1 VLVLSGIAIVILGFA
16 LRLNPLVVVGIAGVV
31 TGIAG
36 GSSLTGVIET
46 FGRAFVENRYVGIVW
61 LVLPVIGLLE
71 RAGLRERVQ
80 ALITSM
86 RAITTARVLLA
97 YLLLRQITAALGL
110 NALFGQ
116 AQMVRPLI
124 APMAEAAEE
133 RHGPIATPTRM
144 EIRAY
149 AAATDNIGLFF
160 GEDAFIAI
168 GSVLL
173 MKGFLQQS
181 GYVVAPL
188 DLALWAIPTAI
199 LAFIIHGARLLLLDR
214 RLKRARAAAQ

>member
-1 VLVLSGIAIVILGFA
+1 MLVLSGVLIVILGFA
-16 LRLNPLVVVGIAGVV
+16 LRLNPLAVVAVAGLV
-31 TGIAG
+31 TGVAG
-36 GSSLTGVIET
+36 GATPTGVIEE
-46 FGRAFVENRYVGIVW
+46 FGRAFTTNRYVGIVW

-80 ALITSM
+80 DLITALQS
-86 RAITTARVLLA
+86 ITTARVLLG
-97 YLLLRQITAALGL
+97 YLFLRQLTASIGMT
-110 NALFGQ
+110 ALFGH

-133 RHGPIATPTRM
+133 RYGPITAATRM

-173 MKGFLQQS
+173 MQAFLEQS
-181 GYVVAPL
+181 GYTVPAL
-188 DLALWAIPTAI
+188 KLALWALPTAAI
-199 LAFIIHGARLLLLDR
+199 AFLVHGTRLLVLGR
-214 RLKRARAAAQ
+214 RLQSRRALAP

>member
-1 VLVLSGIAIVILGFA
+1 MLVLSGIAIVILGFA
-16 LRLNPLVVVGIAGVV
+16 LRLNPLVVVGVAGLV

-80 ALITSM
+80 TLISAM
-86 RAITTARVLLA
+86 RAITTSRVLLA

-110 NALFGQ
+110 NALFGH

-133 RHGPIATPTRM
+133 RHGPIATSTRM

-160 GEDAFIAI
+160 GEDVFIAI
-168 GSVLL
+168 GSILL
-173 MKGFLQQS
+173 IKGFLQQS

-199 LAFIIHGARLLLLDR
+199 LAFLIHGARLLLLGR
-214 RLKRARAAAQ
+214 RLKRARTVAR

>member
-1 VLVLSGIAIVILGFA
+1 MLVLSGIAIVILGFA
-16 LRLNPLVVVGIAGVV
+16 LRLNPLAVVGVAGLV

-36 GSSLTGVIET
+36 GSSLAGVIET
-46 FGRAFVENRYVGIVW
+46 FGRAFVETRYVGIVW

-80 ALITSM
+80 RLITGL
-86 RAITTARVLLA
+86 RAVTTARVLLA

-116 AQMVRPLI
+116 AQMIRPLI
-124 APMAEAAEE
+124 APMAETAEE
-133 RHGPIATPTRM
+133 RYGPIAEPTRM

-160 GEDAFIAI
+160 GEDVFIAI

-181 GYVVAPL
+181 GYAVAPL
-188 DLALWAIPTAI
+188 DLAVWAIPTAI
-199 LAFIIHGARLLLLDR
+199 CAFLMHGARLLLLDR
-214 RLKRARAAAQ
+214 RLQRARTAAR

>member
-1 VLVLSGIAIVILGFA
+1 MLVLSGIAIVVLGFA
-16 LRLNPLVVVGIAGVV
+16 LGLNPLVVVGVAGLV

-36 GSSLTGVIET
+36 GSSLSGVIET

-80 ALITSM
+80 TLITAM
-86 RAITTARVLLA
+86 RSVTTSRVLLA
-97 YLLLRQITAALGL
+97 YLLIRQITAALGL
-110 NALFGQ
+110 NALFGH

-133 RHGPIATPTRM
+133 RHGAIAMPTRM

-160 GEDAFIAI
+160 GEDVFIAI
-168 GSVLL
+168 GSILL

-199 LAFIIHGARLLLLDR
+199 FAFFVHGARLLLLER
-214 RLKRARAAAQ
+214 RLKRARSATR

>member
-1 VLVLSGIAIVILGFA
+1 MLVLSGIAIVIVGFA
-16 LRLNPLVVVGIAGVV
+16 LRLNPLVVVGVAGVV
-31 TGIAG
+31 TGMAG

-80 ALITSM
+80 TLITTL

-97 YLLLRQITAALGL
+97 YLLLRQVTSALGL
-110 NALFGQ
+110 NALLGQ

-133 RHGPIATPTRM
+133 RHGAITTSIRM
-144 EIRAY
+144 EIRAF

-160 GEDAFIAI
+160 GEDVFIAI

-199 LAFIIHGARLLLLDR
+199 LAFLVHGTRLLLLDR
-214 RLKRARAAAQ
+214 RLKRARAAAR

>member
-1 VLVLSGIAIVILGFA
+1 MLVLSGVLIVILGFA
-16 LRLNPLVVVGIAGVV
+16 LRLNPLAVVAVAGLV

-36 GSSLTGVIET
+36 GATPVGVIEE
-46 FGRAFVENRYVGIVW
+46 FGRAFTANRYVGIVW

-80 ALITSM
+80 DLIAALHS
-86 RAITTARVLLA
+86 ITTARVLLG
-97 YLLLRQITAALGL
+97 YLFLRQITASIGMT
-110 NALFGQ
+110 ALFGH

-133 RHGPIATPTRM
+133 RYGPITTATRV

-149 AAATDNIGLFF
+149 AAATDNVGLFF
-160 GEDAFIAI
+160 GEDVFIAI

-173 MKGFLQQS
+173 MQGFLEQS
-181 GYVVAPL
+181 GYKVQPVE
-188 DLALWAIPTAI
+188 LALWALPTAVI
-199 LAFIIHGARLLLLDR
+199 AFLVHGTRLLILGR
-214 RLKRARAAAQ
+214 RLQSRRALAP

>member
-1 VLVLSGIAIVILGFA
+1 MLVLSGIAIVIVGFA
-16 LRLNPLVVVGIAGVV
+16 LRLNPRVV
-31 TGIAG
+31 TGMAG

-46 FGRAFVENRYVGIVW
+46 FGRAFVENRFVGIVW

-80 ALITSM
+80 ALITTL
-86 RAITTARVLLA
+86 RAITTARLLLA
-97 YLLLRQITAALGL
+97 YLLLRQITSALGL

-133 RHGPIATPTRM
+133 RHGPITTSIRM
-144 EIRAY
+144 EIRAF

-160 GEDAFIAI
+160 GEDVFIAI

-199 LAFIIHGARLLLLDR
+199 LAFFIHGARLLLLDR
-214 RLKRARAAAQ
+214 RLKRARAAAR

>member
-1 VLVLSGIAIVILGFA
+1 MLVLSGIAIVILGFA
-16 LRLNPLVVVGIAGVV
+16 LRLNPLVVVVLAGVV

-36 GSSLTGVIET
+36 GSSLSGVIET

-80 ALITSM
+80 TLIATM

-97 YLLLRQITAALGL
+97 YLLLRQITSALGL

-116 AQMVRPLI
+116 AQMIRPLI

-133 RHGPIATPTRM
+133 RHGPITACTRM

-160 GEDAFIAI
+160 GEDVFVAI

-181 GYVVAPL
+181 GYAVAPL
-188 DLALWAIPTAI
+188 DLAVWAIPTA
-199 LAFIIHGARLLLLDR
+199 LAAFLIHGTRLLLLDR
-214 RLKRARAAAQ
+214 RLKRARSAAP

>member
-1 VLVLSGIAIVILGFA
+1 MLVLSGIAIVILGFA
-16 LRLNPLVVVGIAGVV
+16 LRLNPLVVVGVAGLV
-31 TGIAG
+31 TGLAG

-46 FGRAFVENRYVGIVW
+46 FGRAFTENRYVGIVW

-80 ALITSM
+80 ALI
-86 RAITTARVLLA
+86 AAVHAVTTARVLLV
-97 YLLLRQITAALGL
+97 YLLLRQITSALGL

-133 RHGPIATPTRM
+133 RHGPITAATRV

-160 GEDAFIAI
+160 GEDVFVAI

-181 GYVVAPL
+181 GYVVSPI
-188 DLALWAIPTAI
+188 DLALWAIPTA
-199 LAFIIHGARLLLLDR
+199 LAAFTIHGARLLFLER
-214 RLKRARAAAQ
+214 RLKRARAAAR

>member
-1 VLVLSGIAIVILGFA
+1 MLVLSGIAIVILGFA
-16 LRLNPLVVVGIAGVV
+16 LRLNPLVVVGVAGLV
-31 TGIAG
+31 TGLSG

-46 FGRAFVENRYVGIVW
+46 FGRAFTENRYVGIVW

-80 ALITSM
+80 ALI
-86 RAITTARVLLA
+86 AAVHAVTTARVLLV
-97 YLLLRQITAALGL
+97 YLLLRQITSALGL

-133 RHGPIATPTRM
+133 RHGPIMAATRM

-160 GEDAFIAI
+160 GEDVFVAI

-181 GYVVAPL
+181 GYVVSPI
-188 DLALWAIPTAI
+188 DLALWAIPTA
-199 LAFIIHGARLLLLDR
+199 LAAFTIHGARLLFLER
-214 RLKRARAAAQ
+214 RLKRARAAAR

>member
-173 MKGFLQQS
+173 MKGFLQQN

-199 LAFIIHGARLLLLDR
+199 LAFVIHGARLLLLDR